1 MLHIENDDFIKL
13 TEFIKARY
21 GLNLADRKVLVESR
35 LSNYVLDCGFD
46 SFADYLNLVYG
57 DSTQRE
63 VANMINR
70 LTTNHTY
77 FMRESTHFSHMMETF
92 LPIAEKQI
100 KDKMLCIWSAG
111 CSFGNEP
118 YNIAMC
124 LDDYFGMKRYQW
136 DLKILATDISFN
148 ALKSASNGVYSEA
161 SLENIPEK
169 WREKYFCRADF
180 GDYRVVD
187 DIRNNVV
194 FKYHNLMEDI
204 SFKHAFHLIY
214 CRNVMIY
221 FNEETKSRLCKKFYA
236 ATEPG
241 GYLYI
246 GHAESAPADMM
257 YLKESTA
264 IYRKEGDLR

>member
-100 KDKMLCIWSAG
+100 KDRMLCIWSAG

-136 DLKILATDISFN
+136 DMKILAT
-148 ALKSASNGVYSEA
+148 
-161 SLENIPEK
+161 
-169 WREKYFCRADF
+169 
-180 GDYRVVD
+180 
-187 DIRNNVV
+187 
-194 FKYHNLMEDI
+194 DI

-221 FNEETKSRLCKKFYA
+221 FNEETKSRLCKKLYA

-246 GHAESAPADMM
+246 GHAESAPAAMM